1 MTSKWVLEDAFNVF
15 AGELLGE
22 GIHRKVFAHQQDPT
36 LVIKVESGAGCF
48 SNIGEWD
55 AWMAWGDAREG
66 QWLAPCVALSPR
78 GSVLLQ
84 RRVQPLRP
92 DELPER
98 LPGFLTDTKVSNF
111 GLYKGRVVCCDYGT
125 LITTLN
131 NRMKKAHWHDG

>member
-1 MTSKWVLEDAFNVF
+1 MSTKWLLEDAFNLF

-22 GIHRKVFAHQQDPT
+22 GIHRKVFAHRQDPE
-36 LVIKVESGAGCF
+36 LVIKVEQDAGCF

-66 QWLAPCVALSPR
+66 QRLAPCVALSPR

-84 RRVQPLRP
+84 RRVHPLRP
-92 DELPER
+92 EELPDQ
-98 LPGFLTDTKVSNF
+98 LPSFLTDIKVSNF
-111 GLYKGRVVCCDYGT
+111 GLYKGRVVCCDYGS

-131 NRMKKAHWHDG
+131 NRMRKAHWHDG